1 MISADTYADSCDLV
15 FDSIYN
21 PDKILPKD
29 PPRRIFVTGEKQ
41 TFAHNVKFIREIPGN
56 PEVIYARTDH
66 PFTRQMLWSLKP
78 YVSHIYAVNCEFEH
92 PMITHI
98 PLGFYIP
105 EVLPKQPDRTEKKYL
120 CYTNFDYSDSPHIA
134 HAPYKSARYDCI
146 RYFDFPWIKSERE
159 LSNRTYFQRLS
170 ECEFVVCPFGFGL
183 DTYRVY
189 ESAWC
194 GARPIVL
201 SSGLDSIH
209 KQFGAVI
216 VNDWSEVTEPFL
228 REIVK
233 QGPLCVDPKLFLA
246 ETCVPTLSCLSQ
258 PSDEFDDRTTSLLLS

>member
-1 MISADTYADSCDLV
+1 MISADAYANSSELV
-15 FDSIYN
+15 LDAIYN
-21 PDKILPKD
+21 PDCIIPKT

-41 TFAHNVKFIREIPGN
+41 TFSNNVKLIRGIPDM

-66 PFTRQMLWSLKP
+66 QFTRQMLWSLKP
-78 YVSHIYAVNCEFEH
+78 YVRHIYTVNCEFEH

-105 EVLPKQPDRTEKKYL
+105 EVLPKQPINTQKKYL
-120 CYTNFDYSDSPHIA
+120 CYTNFDYTDSPHVA
-134 HAPYKSARYDCI
+134 HNPYKSARYDCI

-159 LSNRTYFQRLS
+159 LSNQTYFKRLS
-170 ECEFVVCPFGFGL
+170 ECEFVVCPFGFVL

-201 SSGLDSIH
+201 STGLDSIH

-233 QGPLCVDPKLFLA
+233 QGPLRVDPKLFLA
-246 ETCVPTLSCLSQ
+246 ETWVPKLPVSSQCL
-258 PSDEFDDRTTSLLLS
+258 DDHMII